1 MFDFQTK
8 HFDCIVSKHCKIQLL
23 LSKQRWMR
31 HFPVSFSL
39 IVISVLGVYKWR
51 LSSVPSGMVWLSI
64 HSHWGKPHL
73 LSVLPIAGLTSFFSH
88 IGKFLIFPK
97 QSVNPG
103 HNSPLAS
110 SIKISANGTH
120 GDTELHTSSLW
131 NSEGS
136 LYTPCPYVKNALFYL
151 CVQAWPEVQ
160 WWHSVAWP
168 WPLSQVEVEHG
179 LNSGL

>member
-1 MFDFQTK
+1 
-8 HFDCIVSKHCKIQLL
+8 
-23 LSKQRWMR
+23 MR

-39 IVISVLGVYKWR
+39 IVVSVLGVYKWR
-51 LSSVPSGMVWLSI
+51 FSSVPSGMVWLSI

-88 IGKFLIFPK
+88 IGKFLISPK

-136 LYTPCPYVKNALFYL
+136 LYTPCPYVKNAVLLMCAGMTWGTVVTFCGL
-151 CVQAWPEVQ
+151 AMATEPGGGGTWPQLGPV
-160 WWHSVAWP
+160 
-168 WPLSQVEVEHG
+168 G
-179 LNSGL
+179 LGGRIFQSESLP